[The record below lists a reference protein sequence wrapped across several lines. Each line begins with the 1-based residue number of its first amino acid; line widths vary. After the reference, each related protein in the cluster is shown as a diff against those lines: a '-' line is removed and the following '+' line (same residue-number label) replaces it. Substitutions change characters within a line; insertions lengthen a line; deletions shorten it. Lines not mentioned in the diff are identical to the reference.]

1 MSCSVGCVCS
11 GKWEVE
17 AFWEIGFWDGG
28 GEDVDMIREMDFWD
42 DGGGEREW
50 WTFGFSDKGG
60 DEEGV
65 KSSSTAY
72 GDWPRDQSWVYL
84 EAAKWGMCLWRYFLP
99 PEMMH
104 RLMSFIVGI
113 CDEGISHGSE
123 FLGFLG
129 RWSENRVFF
138 CEELGFWGVL
148 VIMVFW
154 HLRGILKWRLK
165 FSIER
170 WHMGKARREV
180 VLLSDVFS
188 R

>member
-1 MSCSVGCVCS
+1 M
-11 GKWEVE
+11 VE
-17 AFWEIGFWDGG
+17 
-28 GEDVDMIREMDFWD
+28 
-42 DGGGEREW
+42 ERENDEHL
-50 WTFGFSDKGG
+50 GFLTKEVMKKGWKVHQWRTVIG
-60 DEEGV
+60 C
-65 KSSSTAY
+65 
-72 GDWPRDQSWVYL
+72 RDQPWVYL
-84 EAAKWGMCLWRYFLP
+84 EAAKWGMCLWRDFLP

-104 RLMSFIVGI
+104 RLISFIIRI

-129 RWSENRVFF
+129 RWNENRVFC
-138 CEELGFWGVL
+138 CEGLGFWGVL

-154 HLRGILKWRLK
+154 HLRWILKWWLK

-180 VLLSDVFS
+180 ILLSDIFS